1 MSPIFTQGMVPSF
14 QYSATERLGVPPEHI
29 SHSSPSFTFLSDKL
43 GFVSHSGHLRA
54 FCAVPR
60 GFPSSACSN
69 HQIGEDFL
77 SRWIFN
83 TFVLCFRVLVEAEIV
98 IVFHNFALRHQK
110 ALISTGALVLRV
122 RGFPIARECRE
133 CRCASRPNRACRRAC
148 IRRLHVVEPNLVRAA
163 CVRLRKHENSGTY
176 A

>member
-1 MSPIFTQGMVPSF
+1 MQFREAF
-14 QYSATERLGVPPEHI
+14 R
-29 SHSSPSFTFLSDKL
+29 
-43 GFVSHSGHLRA
+43 HLP
-54 FCAVPR
+54 V
-60 GFPSSACSN
+60 
-69 HQIGEDFL
+69 QIIKIGEDFL

-110 ALISTGALVLRV
+110 ALISTGALFFRVEVSPSLENVGNVVVLLVRIALVVERV
-122 RGFPIARECRE
+122 SVA
-133 CRCASRPNRACRRAC
+133 
-148 IRRLHVVEPNLVRAA
+148 LHVVEPNLVRAA